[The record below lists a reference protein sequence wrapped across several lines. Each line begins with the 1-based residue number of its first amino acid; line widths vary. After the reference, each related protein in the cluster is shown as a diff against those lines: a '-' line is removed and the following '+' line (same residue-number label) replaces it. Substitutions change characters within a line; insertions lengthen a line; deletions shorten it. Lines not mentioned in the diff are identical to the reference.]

1 MSRPRRSRPARKPAT
16 STPSANGHA
25 GNGDGEYVPYQPPLP
40 KPATSY
46 TQPGSAARIQ
56 LYTARASAHC
66 ELFHPQDA
74 SEDERASGPDRWTKP
89 PKPRQPRV
97 VRMLLP

>member
-1 MSRPRRSRPARKPAT
+1 MSKRRRRRSPIPK
-16 STPSANGHA
+16 PSANGHA
-25 GNGDGEYVPYQPPLP
+25 GNGHADEYVPYEPPLP

-46 TQPGSAARIQ
+46 TQPGSAERID

-74 SEDERASGPDRWTKP
+74 SEDERASGPSHWTKP
-89 PKPRQPRV
+89 PKPRQPRI
-97 VRMLLP
+97 VRMWLP